1 MTGEAFGWRAVRAAA
16 FALGSVLML
25 AHAVAT
31 AVAAEKIS
39 FWVVRDP
46 QNATQI
52 ALANRLG
59 YFKDAGL
66 DVDLH
71 WVTTFTDL
79 YAPVGAESVDFTVTT
94 FNNALKW
101 HQDNVP
107 MRYIAVVTDIAGGQ
121 GVAINPAVVKQ
132 PSDFEKIKIKIA
144 MSTGASVEDAIREFC
159 KAYNLDFAKLQF
171 VNLQAPDQ
179 LSALANGQV
188 QAIAVWQP
196 WLYRATTEFGAKMYF
211 TGRESFIPGA
221 TGKVSW
227 LFLPSG
233 VLASTKILKERPQA
247 AQAVI
252 KAVLRAQSFLLE
264 QPDKA
269 AALIASDL
277 KVSQKMMTALMPYN
291 TYMSTIDDAVKGG
304 FTTVQ
309 DDMIRQKILRSKTE
323 MISMF
328 DFGPLRNVAP
338 QLIQIKEA
346 SR

>member
-1 MTGEAFGWRAVRAAA
+1 MNRMRCTWRAAA
-16 FALGSVLML
+16 FVFALMFS
-25 AHAVAT
+25 AQ

-52 ALANRLG
+52 ALAMRLG

-79 YAPVGAESVDFTVTT
+79 YAPVGAEEVDFTVTT

-101 HQDNVP
+101 HQDDVP
-107 MRYIAVVTDIAGGQ
+107 MRYIVILTDIAGGQ
-121 GVAINPAVVKQ
+121 GVAINPAAVKK
-132 PSDFEKIKIKIA
+132 PGDFEKIKIA

-159 KAYNLDFAKLQF
+159 KVHNVNFTKLQF

-221 TGKVSW
+221 EGKVSW
-227 LFLPSG
+227 LYLPSG
-233 VLASTKILKERPQA
+233 VLASMKILKERPQA
-247 AQAVI
+247 ARAVI
-252 KAVLRAQSFLLE
+252 TALLKAETFLQE
-264 QPDKA
+264 HPEKA
-269 AALIASDL
+269 AGIIASDL
-277 KVSQKMMTALMPYN
+277 KVPQQMMADLVPYN
-291 TYMSTIDDAVKGG
+291 TYTATIDQAVQGG
-304 FTTVQ
+304 FTAVQ
-309 DDMIRQKILRSKTE
+309 DDMIRQKILRAKTD
-323 MISMF
+323 MFSMF
-328 DFGPLRNVAP
+328 DLRPLKDVAP
-338 QLIQIKEA
+338 QLIQLKEP

>member
-1 MTGEAFGWRAVRAAA
+1 MTRSTVVWRTVRAAA
-16 FALGSVLML
+16 LVLGFVLML
-25 AHAVAT
+25 AHGT
-31 AVAAEKIS
+31 ASAIAAEKIS

-66 DVDLH
+66 DVDLR

-107 MRYIAVVTDIAGGQ
+107 MRYIAIVTDIAGGQ
-121 GVAINPAVVKQ
+121 GVAINPTAVKQ
-132 PSDFEKIKIKIA
+132 PSDFEKIKIA

-159 KAYNLDFAKLQF
+159 KVHNVDFAKLQF

-221 TGKVSW
+221 SGKVPW

-252 KAVLRAQSFLLE
+252 KAVLRAQAFLLE

-269 AALIASDL
+269 AGIIAGDL
-277 KVSQKMMTALMPYN
+277 KVSQAMVPYN
-291 TYMSTIDDAVKGG
+291 TYTSTIDDAVKGG
-304 FTTVQ
+304 FTAVQ

-323 MISMF
+323 MVSMF
-328 DFGPLRNVAP
+328 DFGPLRAVAP
-338 QLIQIKEA
+338 QLIQIKDA
-346 SR
+346 H